1 MNRAPKGTHAWG
13 TRPLLDQLIIEEYQQ
28 ILDQGVSVEAAVD
41 KVVANW
47 VEAGAV
53 PDRDTY
59 NRFRVRVTNAVENH
73 NQTVFK
79 ALAVSSGLEGL
90 ES

>member
-13 TRPLLDQLIIEEYQQ
+13 TRPLLDQLIVEEYQYE
-28 ILDQGVSVEAAVD
+28 LDKGVSCEDAVD

-59 NRFRVRVTNAVENH
+59 NRFRIRVTNAVENH
-73 NQTVFK
+73 NQAAFK

-90 ES
+90 

>member
-1 MNRAPKGTHAWG
+1 MTNAPKGTHEWG
-13 TRPLLDQLIIEEYQQ
+13 TRPLLDQLILEEYQYE
-28 ILDQGVSVEAAVD
+28 LDKGVSCEAAVD

-47 VEAGAV
+47 SEAGAI

-59 NRFRVRVTNAVENH
+59 NRFRIRVTNAVENH

-79 ALAVSSGLEGL
+79 ALAVDSGLEGL
-90 ES
+90 